1 MNKICSIFL
10 AFIFIFFPLN
20 ANASPWTIYQQPD
33 FDAPQGQISPLKKGE
48 KAPFEGVLIDSA
60 AAAKLMVNAQEAE
73 YRCQIEIDKEVSKER
88 AKLELNLENL
98 RASRDALKKELDV
111 RIDLKD
117 EHIEF
122 LEKEVVRNTKRASN
136 GKWWLIG
143 GLAAGIAL
151 TVGGAFIVREIRGN
165 DTLVVNNSGTQ

>member
-1 MNKICSIFL
+1 MNKFCSVFL
-10 AFIFIFFPLN
+10 AFIFIFFPLS
-20 ANASPWTIYQQPD
+20 ANASPWAIYQQPE
-33 FDAPQGQISPLKKGE
+33 FDVPQGQISPLKKGD
-48 KAPFEGVLIDSA
+48 KAPFEGVLIDST

-73 YRCQIEIDKEVSKER
+73 YRCQIEIDKEVAKER
-88 AKLELNLENL
+88 AKLELDLENL

-143 GLAAGIAL
+143 GIAAGIAL
-151 TVGGAFIVREIRGN
+151 TVGGAFIVREVRGN
-165 DTLVVNNSGTQ
+165 DTLVVNTAN